1 MGGGRSPHEGVL
13 VSSFTPHFGPL
24 TRRMND
30 SPAIPASARPAPG
43 ESAFAV
49 EDRLGVTPPPSP
61 QRLRDDTEQPGVFGH
76 PLGSIPGVVADD
88 APSNDRSFL

>member
-1 MGGGRSPHEGVL
+1 MGGGRSPQEGVL

-49 EDRLGVTPPPSP
+49 EDRLGVTPPPPSP
-61 QRLRDDTEQPGVFGH
+61 QRLRDDTELHGAA
-76 PLGSIPGVVADD
+76 GSVRT
-88 APSNDRSFL
+88 PSRVDTRSRCG